1 MKLAAAD
8 RDDGTAG
15 QYRFGDVVVDASA
28 HTLVRGGAPQP
39 LEPKAFAVLLA
50 LLRRPG
56 ELIGRDDLLDRV
68 WGHRHVTP
76 GVLTRAIAQLR
87 HALDDDSHNPR
98 YIQTR
103 HALGYCFIGVLED
116 GEAAGAPEQ
125 AAGVPDT
132 ASGLSSEMETG
143 LAIPESDAGPLLP
156 EGGAAAGGAPEAA
169 AGTLAAQTPASPR
182 RLPRRWPWL
191 AAAAAIVLVLAAA
204 WWLHDRATAVP
215 RPAEASV
222 AILPFTTL
230 SDDRDDRYFAE
241 GLALEMHEALA
252 GVPGIKVAARTSP
265 DTIAGDGA
273 FDAKALGA
281 RLGVATLLDASIRR
295 EGSRVRVN
303 ARLTDTGSGYTLWTH
318 SYDRQL
324 SDVFD
329 VQNEIADEVV
339 HALLG
344 VIPAQE
350 GAIARRLAPT
360 RSLAAYDAYL
370 RGLDRLQARGED
382 GNLASA
388 VGYFNQALSADS
400 GFARA
405 QAGICRAE
413 IRHFE
418 YARDADAYTRAR
430 DACERAAGMDPGL
443 HELRLAFGDL
453 YRVRGESAKAIEQY
467 TGAMEDPA
475 FAADADI
482 GIARVH
488 GANGRAGMALEY
500 LRRALDLRPGDGET
514 WREIGYQQYA
524 SGNLDGAI
532 EAYRKATELQPREVR
547 PGAGWAA
554 CTWPRAAGARPARLS
569 GARCGSRRATACWAT
584 WAPSSTRPATTS
596 RPRACTGRRPNSSPR
611 TTATG
616 ATSVTRWRRRTVAAT
631 RRGRCT
637 GARSSWRSL
646 TSTSAPTTR
655 RRWRHRRGTGP
666 TWARPMP
673 RANCWPA
680 PRRWAPSAARCRCGP
695 RRPWPGWATRSRR
708 VPGSRPRAGRVST
721 PTVSARRPSSGPWQ
735 ARRWPARRPVRVGTS
750 TRSQPVPVHRIPR
763 RSPCVRFRCCSRF
776 PPACPLPPAPPACA
790 APGNR
795 DSPST
800 ST

>member
-116 GEAAGAPEQ
+116 GEAAGATEQ

-132 ASGLSSEMETG
+132 ASGPSSAMETG
-143 LAIPESDAGPLLP
+143 LAIPESDAGPMLP

-265 DTIAGDGA
+265 DNIAGDGA

-467 TGAMEDPA
+467 TEAMEDPA

-547 PGAGWAA
+547 AWSGLGSMYLAAGRRGEAGEAFRRALRIAPSYGVLGNLGTLQYEAGHYAEAARLYRQAAELKPEDYRNWGNLGDALAAQDGGGDAARAMYRRAVELAQPYVDIRSDDAQALASSAWYRANLGEADAARELLARAEALGTERGEVSLWAA
-554 CTWPRAAGARPARLS
+554 QTLARLGDAEQARTRLEAARREGVDPDRIRASPVLRALAGAALA
-569 GARCGSRRATACWAT
+569 GAPPGSRR
-584 WAPSSTRPATTS
+584 
-596 RPRACTGRRPNSSPR
+596 
-611 TTATG
+611 
-616 ATSVTRWRRRTVAAT
+616 
-631 RRGRCT
+631 
-637 GARSSWRSL
+637 
-646 TSTSAPTTR
+646 
-655 RRWRHRRGTGP
+655 H
-666 TWARPMP
+666 
-673 RANCWPA
+673 
-680 PRRWAPSAARCRCGP
+680 
-695 RRPWPGWATRSRR
+695 
-708 VPGSRPRAGRVST
+708 
-721 PTVSARRPSSGPWQ
+721 
-735 ARRWPARRPVRVGTS
+735 
-750 TRSQPVPVHRIPR
+750 
-763 RSPCVRFRCCSRF
+763 
-776 PPACPLPPAPPACA
+776 
-790 APGNR
+790 
-795 DSPST
+795 
-800 ST
+800 